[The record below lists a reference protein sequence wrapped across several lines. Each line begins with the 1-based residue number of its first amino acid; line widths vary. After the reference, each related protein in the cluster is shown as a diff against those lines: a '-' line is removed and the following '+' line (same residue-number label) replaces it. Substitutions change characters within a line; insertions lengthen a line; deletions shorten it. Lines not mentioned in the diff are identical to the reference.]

1 MKGPP
6 PPPPA
11 LLPKRLALKSIKSG
25 QETCVKLEKATVRI
39 RKGTGDWFKTNTWT
53 EENWFEERKK
63 DIAELVKKGKGSAPP
78 NGGGFGGEES
88 AEIQDLKAQIQDL
101 EASNANFRQNC
112 TWLTSE
118 LLDLRISNT
127 QQSQRLANAADTSS
141 ASMREAA
148 AEILSLSD
156 AYERSKTEE
165 RRLLAALEQS
175 TERNMATNA
184 KLSVTQAR
192 LTGYARE
199 IDVLERRLRDVADE
213 LRVTEEELRTTEEE
227 FAEHRLCDSS
237 GSDDED
243 TATPAIAIA
252 VTGDGAGSHRPDLD
266 TEAPFEASCF
276 SCDIYLDKGNV
287 FRDKWGNIHW
297 EFCVGCPP
305 NSSHEELEENKD
317 LDTEAPPT
325 DGEDED
331 YHTRGQTTR
340 TLQT

>member
-11 LLPKRLALKSIKSG
+11 LLPKRLALKSIKRG
-25 QETCVKLEKATVRI
+25 QETCVKREKATVRI

-63 DIAELVKKGKGSAPP
+63 DIEKDIAELVKKGKGSAPP
-78 NGGGFGGEES
+78 NGGGFGGEEA

-112 TWLTSE
+112 TRLTSE

-127 QQSQRLANAADTSS
+127 QQSQQSQRLANAADTSS

-184 KLSVTQAR
+184 
-192 LTGYARE
+192 
-199 IDVLERRLRDVADE
+199 
-213 LRVTEEELRTTEEE
+213 
-227 FAEHRLCDSS
+227 
-237 GSDDED
+237 
-243 TATPAIAIA
+243 
-252 VTGDGAGSHRPDLD
+252 
-266 TEAPFEASCF
+266 
-276 SCDIYLDKGNV
+276 
-287 FRDKWGNIHW
+287 
-297 EFCVGCPP
+297 
-305 NSSHEELEENKD
+305 
-317 LDTEAPPT
+317 
-325 DGEDED
+325 
-331 YHTRGQTTR
+331 
-340 TLQT
+340 

>member
-1 MKGPP
+1 MREAG
-6 PPPPA
+6 
-11 LLPKRLALKSIKSG
+11 
-25 QETCVKLEKATVRI
+25 E
-39 RKGTGDWFKTNTWT
+39 GTGDWFKTNTWT

-127 QQSQRLANAADTSS
+127 QESQRLANAADTSS

-227 FAEHRLCDSS
+227 FAEYRLCDSS

-252 VTGDGAGSHRPDLD
+252 EPVLQDTPAAACPSPTPASLPPAEWLALCESSEYHERHVRLHDRLKRRCACCGKTGKPKLKKCSICKQVWYCNTECQKANWKAHKPDCKPDGG
-266 TEAPFEASCF
+266 
-276 SCDIYLDKGNV
+276 
-287 FRDKWGNIHW
+287 
-297 EFCVGCPP
+297 P
-305 NSSHEELEENKD
+305 NSAK
-317 LDTEAPPT
+317 
-325 DGEDED
+325 
-331 YHTRGQTTR
+331 R
-340 TLQT
+340 